1 MPLIRD
7 DDLVRID
14 LPADGEWVEVK
25 ARLSRGDEMAIQRA
39 IVGDIAIV
47 PGGSV
52 GTVNAAAYIEAAE
65 FAVIDVAV
73 RRWSFEEPVT
83 PENVRRLDGESIAAL
98 KVALDELY
106 PGPRKEEDRGNSP
119 GSGAATNGASPVPL
133 PISAGSR

>member
-47 PGGSV
+47 PGGNV
-52 GTVNAAAYIEAAE
+52 GAVNAAQYLEAAE
-65 FAVIDVAV
+65 FAVIDAAV
-73 RRWSFEEPVT
+73 RRWSFDEPVT
-83 PENVRRLDGESIAAL
+83 RENIRQLDSASIDAL
-98 KVALDELY
+98 KAALDELY
-106 PGPRKEEDRGNSP
+106 PGPRKEEDRGNSS
-119 GSGAATNGASPVPL
+119 GSGATSNGAHAAPL
-133 PISAGSR
+133 PTSAGSL